1 VFPDTTKLS
10 QSEADMLTRPANAIP
25 MIRAS
30 VLPALQAYIE
40 KQNIEFQALLE
51 DVGLNKDVLL
61 KPFEFVPLAAVGRLL
76 ERAAILA
83 SDDCMGLRIGAQME
97 RGKTGLLGHL
107 AMTAP
112 TARDALCV
120 LAGYVNV
127 LFTNIAS
134 GYDENYHNGLST
146 AYWRLPESV
155 SQRRQLNMFIAAS
168 VIQRLRDAMD
178 SDWHPIRVDLDH
190 RLPRGCPNCS
200 GLGCED
206 CDAVVRGILGDR
218 VNFDQPVNLIIHNT
232 SALKRPMRTS
242 DPMAFALHLD
252 HARRELTDLA
262 ISERLADSVRNEIAE
277 KLRFHDANLQSV
289 ADALD
294 LSVRTLQKQLNQSGT
309 NFETLVADVREQV
322 ARRLLRETDM
332 AITDIAYE
340 LGYADPS
347 VFSRAARRWFNES
360 PRDFRMRHR
369 P

>member
-1 VFPDTTKLS
+1 
-10 QSEADMLTRPANAIP
+10 

-30 VLPALQAYIE
+30 VLPALQAYVE
-40 KQNIEFQALLE
+40 KQGMDFQALLE
-51 DVGLNKDVLL
+51 DVAMNKDVLL
-61 KPFEFVPLAAVGRLL
+61 KPFEFVPLAAVGQLF
-76 ERAAILA
+76 ERAALLA
-83 SDDCMGLRIGAQME
+83 KDDCMGLRIGAQMKG
-97 RGKTGLLGHL
+97 GKTGLLGHL

-127 LFTNIAS
+127 LFTNIDS
-134 GYDENYHNGLST
+134 GYDENYIDGLST
-146 AYWRLPESV
+146 AYWRFPESV

-178 SDWHPIRVDLDH
+178 SDWHPIRVDLEH
-190 RLPRGCPNCS
+190 RRPRGCPKCS
-200 GLGCED
+200 GRGCED
-206 CDAVVRGILGDR
+206 CDAVVRGIVGGR
-218 VNFDQPVNLIIHNT
+218 VNFDRPINRIIHNT
-232 SALKRPMRTS
+232 SALKCPMRTS

-252 HARRELTDLA
+252 HARRELTDLT
-262 ISERLADSVRNEIAE
+262 ISEQLAHSVRTQIAE

-294 LSVRTLQKQLNQSGT
+294 LPVRTLQNQLSQRGT
-309 NFETLVADVREQV
+309 NFETLVAEVREQV